1 MTGLDR
7 RFLPALA
14 SVLILAIVLLVHTL
28 VFEPL
33 AARYHRQLAQSGE
46 IAASLD
52 PSLAASP
59 IPMPVQDLLM
69 DNSVEASDAARL
81 AESGE
86 LATDLVKRIADAS
99 DRAGLEVAES
109 TPGTVSQTAGTLEV
123 RAHVRLRG
131 DYAEVI
137 TLLDTLARDGSLY
150 RLDRFNLA
158 SGEHGRLESEL
169 WVARLIVKRGGS
181 PR

>member
-1 MTGLDR
+1 MPMTGLDR

-14 SVLILAIVLLVHTL
+14 AILVLAIVLLVHTL

-99 DRAGLEVAES
+99 RSGRARGSPSPPRDRVADRGHARGARPCPAARGLRSGDHAARR
-109 TPGTVSQTAGTLEV
+109 T
-123 RAHVRLRG
+123 RARRLP
-131 DYAEVI
+131 
-137 TLLDTLARDGSLY
+137 LSPGSLQPS
-150 RLDRFNLA
+150 RAAIAGDSRA
-158 SGEHGRLESEL
+158 SSGS
-169 WVARLIVKRGGS
+169 RG
-181 PR
+181 